1 MEKFLLAKNDIHDM
15 KQILYDMGPQVVGR
29 WPLERVLKLSHSF
42 LLKRRKLTN
51 FDRVCA
57 YRRMKIDAFFAHS
70 SKRN

>member
-1 MEKFLLAKNDIHDM
+1 MARNNIHAVKQFLC
-15 KQILYDMGPQVVGR
+15 DMGPQVVAR

-70 SKRN
+70 STRN